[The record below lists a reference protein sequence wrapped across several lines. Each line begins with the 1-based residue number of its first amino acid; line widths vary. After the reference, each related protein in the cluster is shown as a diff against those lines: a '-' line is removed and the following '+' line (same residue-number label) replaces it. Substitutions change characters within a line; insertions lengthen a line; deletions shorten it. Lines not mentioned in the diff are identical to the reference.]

1 MLKSLNYFPL
11 SSVSYAAH
19 IQLIR
24 ASVVALGLNLIVG
37 AAMAQADSI
46 PGKDKAQP
54 SVETVQ
60 AVIVTGTRLS
70 GLKAIDSASPIQVL
84 DTGALERAGQADV
97 IQALAQNIP
106 SFTAQAFGSD
116 TANLTLSARLRGLS
130 PTNTLVLVN
139 GKRRHTTANLAVLGG
154 PYQGAA
160 AADLNFISLAA
171 IDHIEVLQ
179 DGAAAQYGTDAIAG
193 VINVILKNDAHGGAF
208 SSTAG
213 QYFDGGGR
221 TGQIALNFGLPL
233 GDKSFL
239 NVSAETRY
247 HGRSDRGGIDPRV
260 IDPARL
266 AAMPILTTVPG
277 YPYLN
282 HISGDAAYHL
292 SQIGYNA
299 SFRVNSGAALYSF
312 VSYGQKQPDAFEN
325 YGLPN
330 RLPVIYPLG
339 FSPRETLNENDLSF
353 TAGLKGKLETDWN
366 WDVSSTYGKD
376 ANQIGVVNSGNVS
389 LFRDTGTTP
398 TVFHAGAF
406 TSSQWTNNLDL
417 NGEAKVG
424 WKTPLSLA
432 VGLEHRIDTYEIG
445 VGDVASRYKEGSQS
459 YPGFLLTDAGHYRR
473 NNVAVYLDLAGSPI
487 DKLKLD
493 AAIRW
498 ERFSDFG
505 RSLVGKLTE
514 RYDVSPTF
522 SLRSTV
528 SSGFRAPTM
537 AEQFYSSTNVAP
549 RTAFV
554 QLVPNSAGA
563 ALIGV
568 NGLKPEKSENISIG
582 VVLHPSPKMAI
593 TLDAYQ
599 INIRDRIVGS
609 GLVYGSG
616 GAVNSAAVVA
626 AIRLNGNVLDSSVS
640 ETGISIFSNAVDTR
654 SRGLEIVY
662 SNYSNIAE
670 MGRVDWSAAANY
682 NQVKLI
688 KVNQAPLQLRPQTL
702 LDQTAISDLETASP
716 SFRLNLGALW
726 KFDQWTVNLRE
737 SVFGPSSEFGTL
749 DGGEYFKTTIAT
761 RAITDLDISYRL
773 SKSFTL
779 TVGANNVFNQYP
791 NKTNAELLRIQ
802 RADLDNRAVVVYPV
816 FSPFGINGGYY
827 YARLNYNF

>member
-1 MLKSLNYFPL
+1 MLKPLNYFPL
-11 SSVSYAAH
+11 STVSYAVQ
-19 IQLIR
+19 IQLAR
-24 ASVVALGLNLIVG
+24 ASLVALGLGLHVG
-37 AAMAQADSI
+37 AAMAQADSM
-46 PGKDKAQP
+46 PDKDKAQP
-54 SVETVQ
+54 SVEPVQ
-60 AVIVTGTRLS
+60 AVIVTGTRRS

-84 DTGALERAGQADV
+84 DAGVLERAGQPDL

-130 PTNTLVLVN
+130 PNNTLVLVN

-160 AADLNFISLAA
+160 AADLNFIPLAA
-171 IDHIEVLQ
+171 IDHVEVLQ

-193 VINVILKNDAHGGAF
+193 VINIILKKDAQGGAF

-221 TGQIALNFGLPL
+221 TGQASLNIGLEL
-233 GDKSFL
+233 GEKGFL

-247 HGRSDRGGIDPRV
+247 HGHSDRGGIDPRV
-260 IDPARL
+260 IDPGRL
-266 AAMPILTTVPG
+266 AAMPMLTTVPG

-282 HISGDAAYHL
+282 HIAGDAAYHL
-292 SQIGYNA
+292 SLIGYNA
-299 SFRVNSGAALYSF
+299 SYSLNSGAALYSF
-312 VSYGQKQPDAFEN
+312 ASYGQKQADAFEN
-325 YGLPN
+325 YRLPN
-330 RLPVIYPLG
+330 RLPAIYPLG
-339 FSPRETLNENDLSF
+339 FSPRETLKESDLSF
-353 TAGLKGKLETDWN
+353 TAGLKGKLATDWN

-376 ANQIGVVNSGNVS
+376 DNQIGVVNSGNVS
-389 LFRDTGTTP
+389 LFRDTGATP
-398 TVFHAGAF
+398 TVFHAGSF
-406 TSSQWTNNLDL
+406 TATQWTNNLDL
-417 NGEAKVG
+417 NGEVSVG
-424 WKTPLSLA
+424 WTNPLSLA
-432 VGLEHRIDTYEIG
+432 LGLEHRIDTYEIG
-445 VGDVASRYKEGSQS
+445 AGDAASRYKEGSQS
-459 YPGFLLTDAGHYRR
+459 YPGFLLTDAGHYQR

-505 RSLVGKLTE
+505 RTLVGKLTG

-522 SLRSTV
+522 ALRSTL

-554 QLVPNSAGA
+554 QLAPNSAGA

-568 NGLKPEKSENISIG
+568 NGLKPEKSENISVG

-609 GLVYGSG
+609 GRVYGSG

-626 AIRLNGNVLDSSVS
+626 AIKLNGNVLDPSVS

-662 SNYSNIAE
+662 SNYSNFSE

-688 KVNQAPLQLRPQTL
+688 KVNQAPLQLRPQGL
-702 LDQTAISDLETASP
+702 LDPTAISDLETASP

-726 KFDQWTVNLRE
+726 KFDKWAVNLRE

-749 DGGEYFKTTIAT
+749 DGGEYFKTTIST

-779 TVGANNVFNQYP
+779 TVGANNAFNQYP

-802 RADLDNRAVVVYPV
+802 RADLDNRAVVVFPV
-816 FSPFGINGGYY
+816 FSPFGVNGGYY